1 MKTTHRIIFGNSKN
15 MTDIPSESVDL
26 MITSPPYPMIQMWDE
41 LFSSQNP
48 EIKKV
53 LESGNGNLA
62 FELMNKELDC
72 VWTEVYRVLKQGGI
86 ACINIGDA
94 VRSINNNFQLYP
106 SHSRILNCCLNAGF
120 QSLPEILW
128 RKQTNAPNKF
138 MGSGMLPPGAYVTL
152 EHEFILILRKGT
164 KREFLKPVEKQ
175 NRLESA
181 FFWEERNFWFSDV
194 WEDLK
199 GTRQK
204 MNGDKIRERSA
215 AYPYELAYRLINMFS
230 VKGDTVLDPYLG
242 TGTTM
247 AASMTSGR
255 NSIGI
260 EIDPNFRDTIF
271 SRFEDIVNTSNGYI
285 RNRIKRHIDFVED
298 RTKIKGDLK
307 HKSEMYG
314 FPVVTSQE
322 VKILI
327 NDLKEIRKIADSIV
341 EVYYKESPQE
351 EFCNYPVDCSVSHN
365 LPDKNTLLE
374 NLESE
379 TPKIMSKNR
388 PTLENWLESTTQ

>member
-365 LPDKNTLLE
+365 LPDKNTILE

-388 PTLENWLESTTQ
+388 PTLENWLQSTTQ